1 MSGDRLHAQTGAGL
15 LESWFNL
22 DLAGLAAGLDKLGE
36 HPSGQDAPRLVFLRR
51 ALAPDLE
58 TGELESYFRLFQRA
72 GDQRAAAAVAGAGVA
87 LVHRQG
93 RDFSGF
99 EPWHRRISALLS
111 LESELDTLAKAYLL
125 VHKGIAEFLGQGAT
139 SRAAESYQGARALA
153 QMVPAP
159 SLMVFATALWGYPL
173 LNLGEFSRAR
183 VAFFDAAPL
192 CHLKEVAFLPRAVF
206 CASWV
211 AFSLMAGEEQVPL
224 DQLEEVLA
232 DPRFQDLPPAWR
244 LLVERE
250 RLMAARLTGDSQL
263 TAQLAQHTQRQ
274 VIPTHNLIYHT
285 YLHLNLALAALAL
298 AQPDEALVR
307 AQEALELAR
316 RNRCPYTEALAAL
329 VLGQSLADLG
339 RDEKALKHLE
349 GSLTFWRR
357 GDYRLLEAAGHLE
370 RAALLARVGQIR
382 PARRA
387 YDRAAALIP
396 RRRLMSPGRGPEFLQ
411 RLHTSLFPEE
421 YPPASLEEARHFPV
435 RIQTLGRLRV
445 HFSDRCIQEGGWRGQ
460 RTKELL
466 KALVVLGG
474 QGVPADRLM
483 DLIWPDALGDKAM
496 QNFKAA
502 VSRLRRLGL
511 NEGEKPLPWIQV
523 SEGRVSFN
531 PELVLV
537 DAILFKKALSSALHH
552 EDDLE
557 RLQRVLELYRDDFL
571 VGDFGPVWVDRHREA
586 LRDLFIKGAN
596 TLARRCLEK
605 NCPDKALP
613 YLERAREKDPL
624 NEGIYEW
631 LMRVHLALGYPSR
644 ALITYQKACRELERE
659 LGVQPGPALQEL
671 ARRAG
676 EG

>member
-1 MSGDRLHAQTGAGL
+1 MSGDRLQNPADMDL
-15 LESWFNL
+15 LALWFNL
-22 DLAGLAAGLDKLGE
+22 DLAGLAAGLQELGDQPE
-36 HPSGQDAPRLVFLRR
+36 EPESSRLAFLRR
-51 ALAPDLE
+51 ALAADLE
-58 TGELESYFRLFQRA
+58 PSELEEFFQRFRRA

-99 EPWHRRISALLS
+99 KPWHRRISALLS
-111 LESELDTLAKAYLL
+111 LESELDPLAKAYLL
-125 VHKGIAEFLGQGAT
+125 IHKGIAEFLGQGAT
-139 SRAAESYQGARALA
+139 SRAGESYQGARALA
-153 QMVPAP
+153 QMVPSP

-192 CHLKEVAFLPRAVF
+192 CHLKAVAFLPRAVF

-211 AFSLMAGEEQVPL
+211 AFSLLAGEKQAPL
-224 DQLEEVLA
+224 EQLEEVLA
-232 DPRFQDLPPAWR
+232 DPRFQGLPPAWR

-250 RLMAARLTGDSQL
+250 RLMAARLSGDSRL
-263 TAQLAQHTQRQ
+263 TAKLARHTQQ
-274 VIPTHNLIYHT
+274 EVIPTNNLIYHT

-339 RDEKALKHLE
+339 RDEKALGHLE
-349 GSLTFWRR
+349 GSLALWRR

-370 RAALLARVGQIR
+370 RAALLARAGQIR
-382 PARRA
+382 PARLA
-387 YDRAAALIP
+387 YDQAAALIP
-396 RRRLMSPGRGPEFLQ
+396 RRHLMNPGRGPEFLQ
-411 RLHTSLFPEE
+411 RLHTSLFPDK

-435 RIQTLGRLRV
+435 RIQALGRLRV

-483 DLIWPDALGDKAM
+483 DLIWPEALGDKAA

-557 RLQRVLELYRDDFL
+557 RLRQVLELYHDDFL
-571 VGDFGPVWVDRHREA
+571 AGDFGPVWVDRHRET
-586 LRDLFIKGAN
+586 LRDLFIKGAAA
-596 TLARRCLEK
+596 LARRCLEK
-605 NCPDKALP
+605 DCPETALP

-624 NEGIYEW
+624 DEGTYEW

-644 ALITYQKACRELERE
+644 ALITYQKACRELDRE

-671 ARRAG
+671 AQRAG
-676 EG
+676 RG